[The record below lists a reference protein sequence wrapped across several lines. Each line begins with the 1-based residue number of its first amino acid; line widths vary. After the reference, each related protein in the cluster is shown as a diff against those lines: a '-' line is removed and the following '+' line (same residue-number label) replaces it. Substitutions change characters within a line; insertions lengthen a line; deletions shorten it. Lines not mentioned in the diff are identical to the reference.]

1 VYMIVQPK
9 EFFGSLNTNKV
20 CKLMAS
26 KYFHDAFCIED
37 HSVLVSNTKKGLD
50 RAFASCYIDSS
61 YIWSANATKRESVL
75 FPGRRNRTR
84 SIHDPLV
91 FRWRNMSSRRSSTPT
106 TTVIIISSE
115 AFGTSLLLRIVDRS
129 PTTSTTPPPR
139 PALSPAVFVYTCLRN
154 APYASASK
162 SIPLAT
168 S

>member
-1 VYMIVQPK
+1 MIVQPK

-91 FRWRNMSSRRSSTPT
+91 FR
-106 TTVIIISSE
+106 
-115 AFGTSLLLRIVDRS
+115 
-129 PTTSTTPPPR
+129 
-139 PALSPAVFVYTCLRN
+139 
-154 APYASASK
+154 
-162 SIPLAT
+162 
-168 S
+168 

>member
-1 VYMIVQPK
+1 MIVQPK

-50 RAFASCYIDSS
+50 RAFAATLTRHIYGVQTR
-61 YIWSANATKRESVL
+61 ATKRESVL

-91 FRWRNMSSRRSSTPT
+91 FR
-106 TTVIIISSE
+106 
-115 AFGTSLLLRIVDRS
+115 
-129 PTTSTTPPPR
+129 
-139 PALSPAVFVYTCLRN
+139 
-154 APYASASK
+154 
-162 SIPLAT
+162 
-168 S
+168 